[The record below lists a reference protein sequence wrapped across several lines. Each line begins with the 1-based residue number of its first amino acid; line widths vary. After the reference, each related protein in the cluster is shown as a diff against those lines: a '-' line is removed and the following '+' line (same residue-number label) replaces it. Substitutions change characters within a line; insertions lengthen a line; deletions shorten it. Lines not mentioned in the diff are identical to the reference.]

1 MNGRM
6 AVRLFPV
13 LAIAATLSLI
23 TVACAEEARPKYQ
36 AKRAG
41 DSLEPSRIREVTARV
56 ADWQLEHP
64 KDEAIEWT
72 NAVFYSGLMAA
83 YRVTGD
89 SRYLAVLVE
98 IGDRADWR
106 IGERIRHA
114 DDHAIAQTY
123 LELSRLESQPRRQVA
138 FRNAI
143 DRMMAE
149 PADWTKPHQRIDY
162 WWCDALF
169 MSPPALA
176 KLAAITGDGAYLDF
190 MDRLWGESYELLF
203 DRDQRLFHR
212 DLRFREESESF
223 WARGNGWVLAGL
235 ARLIEEL
242 PAEHPRRAFYE
253 DVFRDLAARVL
264 ELQGEDGLWRSDLL
278 ASELYAPGESSASA
292 LFCFALAWGVDH
304 GLLARD
310 VFSPAVA
317 AAWSAL
323 LSNVNEAG
331 RLGRVQKPGAQPG
344 RSPERHSEAYAS
356 GAFLL
361 AAEQVL
367 ALEIDSDR

>member
-6 AVRLFPV
+6 AERLLSV
-13 LAIAATLSLI
+13 MLIVAALSPI
-23 TVACAEEARPKYQ
+23 TWACAEGAGSKVPT
-36 AKRAG
+36 RATG

-64 KDEAIEWT
+64 KGEPIEWT

-89 SRYLAVLVE
+89 PRYVAVLVE
-98 IGDRADWR
+98 IGDRANWR

-123 LELSRLESQPRRQVA
+123 LELFRLEPQPRRQVG
-138 FRNAI
+138 FQNAI

-149 PADWTKPHQRIDY
+149 PPDWAKPHQEIDY

-176 KLAAITGDGAYLDF
+176 KLAAITGDGSYLVF
-190 MDRLWGESYELLF
+190 MDRLWGESFELLF
-203 DRDQRLFHR
+203 DREQRLFHR
-212 DLRFREESESF
+212 DLRFRDQSGSF
-223 WARGNGWVLAGL
+223 WARGNAWVLAGL

-242 PAEHPRRAFYE
+242 PAEHPSRAFYE
-253 DVFRDLAARVL
+253 DVFRDLAARIL

-278 ASELYAPGESSASA
+278 ASELSAPGESSASA

-304 GLLARD
+304 GLLARE
-310 VFSPAVA
+310 VFSPSVA
-317 AAWSAL
+317 AAWTAL
-323 LSNVNEAG
+323 LGNVNEAG
-331 RLGRVQKPGAQPG
+331 RLGGVQKPGAQPG
-344 RSPERHSEAYAS
+344 RSSERHSEAYAS

-367 ALEIDSDR
+367 ALELDSDS